1 MQFPASY
8 IGLEVNIVNDDYNEY
23 IVLNDGM
30 VDISNDSE
38 PQEIIENKRRYSK
51 KLPPKKKLIITI
63 SSVAAA
69 VVAVAG
75 ITGVCLY
82 KSGVF
87 DSSISTKA
95 NADDYVFG
103 NNVYVS
109 GVSISGKNM
118 SQAKILLSLNKKSF
132 VKPLEINVDV
142 NGKAT
147 KLTQD
152 DFTYTYNIDELLEE
166 IKKDEQSG
174 DKTHIDS
181 ETGHRNYEVTASVE
195 SSSVADTAKK
205 VADNNYVKAE
215 NATVSKFHPYAE
227 TRFEFAEAKQGV
239 KVNEEKLQQQ
249 LIEVL
254 GSNAA
259 TQSIVAEVET
269 VKPEISVSDL
279 KKNIVKLASYE
290 TYSTNTANGTSNM
303 KVALAACNGSVIEP
317 DGIWSFNGCTGDSNL
332 TSNGYKAAHV
342 ISGGKLV
349 DGIGGGI
356 CQASSTIYNA
366 ALRANMDVEERYC
379 HKWASSYVPTGLDA
393 TIDYP
398 NLDLKL
404 SNPTKYQMFMECKLV
419 DSTLYVSIWGYKPNT
434 YDTIKTEN
442 KLTGQSSSSYSVGAW
457 RVYYKDGKE
466 VDREKLFSSS
476 YDMEYGVVFINAD
489 NDTHDKVE
497 NVDSLVDSSNYD
509 DDEPSSQSSREDS
522 SSQQSISSSKPEKP
536 SSSSSPDSSDEE
548 SEDTP
553 SKTEPATEESFD
565 ASSETSVDDDD

>member
-1 MQFPASY
+1 M
-8 IGLEVNIVNDDYNEY
+8 NDDYNEY

-38 PQEIIENKRRYSK
+38 QEENEKNIENKRRYSK
-51 KLPPKKKLIITI
+51 NLTPKKKLIITI

-69 VVAVAG
+69 VVAIAG

-87 DSSISTKA
+87 DSSVSTKA
-95 NADDYVFG
+95 NADYVFG
-103 NNVYVS
+103 NDVYVS
-109 GVSISGKNM
+109 GISLSGKNM
-118 SQAKILLSLNKKSF
+118 SQAKVLLSLNKKSF
-132 VKPLEINVDV
+132 ATPIEINVDI
-142 NGKAT
+142 NGKT
-147 KLTQD
+147 TTLNQD
-152 DFTYTYNIDELLEE
+152 SFTYTYNIDEVLEE
-166 IKKDEQSG
+166 AKKDEQSG
-174 DKTHIDS
+174 DKSHVNS
-181 ETGHRNYEVTASVE
+181 ETGHRNYEVTATVE
-195 SSSVADTAKK
+195 ATSVADTAKS
-205 VADNNYVKAE
+205 VADSSYVKAE

-227 TRFEFAEAKQGV
+227 TRFEYADAKQGV

-249 LIEVL
+249 LTQAL
-254 GSNAA
+254 ASNQS

-269 VKPEISVSDL
+269 VKPEITVSDL

-317 DGIWSFNGCTGDSNL
+317 DGIWSFNECTGDSNL

-404 SNPTKYQMFMECKLV
+404 SNPTEYQMFMECKLV
-419 DSTLYVSIWGYKPNT
+419 DSTLYVSIWGCKPDT

-442 KLTGQSSSSYSVGAW
+442 KLTSQNSSSYSVDAW

-476 YDMEYGVVFINAD
+476 YDMDYGVVFINAD
-489 NDTHDKVE
+489 NDTHDKVD
-497 NVDSLVDSSNYD
+497 NVDSLVDSD
-509 DDEPSSQSSREDS
+509 DDDDDDTPQSSHEES
-522 SSQQSISSSKPEKP
+522 SSQQSASSSSRTEKP
-536 SSSSSPDSSDEE
+536 SSSTAPDSSDEE
-548 SEDTP
+548 SEDEP
-553 SKTEPATEESFD
+553 SETEPETE
-565 ASSETSVDDDD
+565 ASSEASSEASVDADED